1 MHSEAKALECWI
13 HYVDNVSIALFD
25 KACLLFPELHK
36 SHVIINYSRTQ
47 LTQTSKGNGK
57 WCKLIKLEL
66 QLSVTDSK
74 GLEEWVKSEGTWIL
88 SVLAGV

>member
-1 MHSEAKALECWI
+1 MHSKAKAKALECWI

-25 KACLLFPELHK
+25 KACLLFSELHS

-47 LTQTSKGNGK
+47 LTQTLKGNRK
-57 WCKLIKLEL
+57 WCKLIKLEF
-66 QLSVTDSK
+66 SK
-74 GLEEWVKSEGTWIL
+74 RLEWVKSEGTWIL

>member
-25 KACLLFPELHK
+25 KACLLFSELHS

-47 LTQTSKGNGK
+47 LILKFLRKMENGA
-57 WCKLIKLEL
+57 
-66 QLSVTDSK
+66 S
-74 GLEEWVKSEGTWIL
+74 
-88 SVLAGV
+88 

>member
-25 KACLLFPELHK
+25 KACLLFSELHK